1 VVVGL
6 LGNGGG
12 QMLSKVDI
20 PIVVPMA
27 TTSDRIQEMH
37 IKIIHMTI
45 ELVERQMFPENYA

>member
-1 VVVGL
+1 
-6 LGNGGG
+6 
-12 QMLSKVDI
+12 MLSKVDI
-20 PIVVPMA
+20 PIVVPVA